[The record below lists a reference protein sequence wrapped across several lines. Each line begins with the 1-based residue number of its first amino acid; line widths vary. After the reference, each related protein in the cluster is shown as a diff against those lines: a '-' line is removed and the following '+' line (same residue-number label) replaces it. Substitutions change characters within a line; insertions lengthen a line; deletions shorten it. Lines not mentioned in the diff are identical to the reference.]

1 MTTLE
6 LLFMVSA
13 IFWVLIFLYL
23 AWLHGKIMK
32 ISKKLRKDE
41 ST

>member
-6 LLFMVSA
+6 LLFTVSA

-23 AWLHGKIMK
+23 TWLHRKIIK
-32 ISKKLRKDE
+32 ISKKLKKV
-41 ST
+41 

>member
-6 LLFMVSA
+6 LLFTVSA

-23 AWLHGKIMK
+23 TWLHRKIMK
-32 ISKKLRKDE
+32 ISKKLNKLKV
-41 ST
+41 